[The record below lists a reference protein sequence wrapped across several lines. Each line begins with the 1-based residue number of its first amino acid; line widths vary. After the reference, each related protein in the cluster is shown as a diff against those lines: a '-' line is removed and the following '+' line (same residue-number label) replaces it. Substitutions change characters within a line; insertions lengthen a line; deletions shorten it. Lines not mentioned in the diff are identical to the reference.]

1 MRYGMVIDL
10 SRCIGCRTCAVV
22 CKNHHAQPQGI
33 WWNRVI
39 TEGADEYAVS
49 VPYSDTF
56 RMKFLPVTCQ
66 HCKDAPCEQVC
77 PTGAT
82 YHDAD
87 NGTVLVDYEKCI
99 GCRYCMSACPYGV
112 RQFNWEDPKKIKG
125 VDEGKYQYGYP
136 EDFRK
141 DGHLV
146 YTPNRPAGVVEKCTM
161 CVQYIAQGLNPA
173 CVDACPANARI
184 FGDLDDPQS
193 KIVTYML
200 ERDIKVLGEEYNTH
214 PQVYYVS
221 AKILERE
228 R

>member
-39 TEGADEYAVS
+39 TEGADEYGVAV
-49 VPYSDTF
+49 PDGDNF
-56 RMKFLPVTCQ
+56 RMRFLPITCQ
-66 HCKDAPCEQVC
+66 HCIDAPCEQVC

-161 CVQYIAQGLNPA
+161 CAQYIAQGLNPA